1 MIADPAEGPHMR
13 QLLGAYV
20 LDALPAEEART
31 VARHLLTCDRC
42 AADYAAVAEAAALLP
57 LLTEEDLLE
66 E

>member
-1 MIADPAEGPHMR
+1 MTGHPEEGPHMR

-20 LDALPAEEART
+20 LDALPAAEARA
-31 VARHLLTCDRC
+31 VARHLQSCDRC

-66 E
+66 